1 MLTFGN
7 IEIEKKKKKFHR
19 YKNPAFL
26 NNLIISNKYL
36 LVKEIINPLSVMLM
50 NMKLNHSL

>member
-7 IEIEKKKKKFHR
+7 IEIEKKKKFHR
-19 YKNPAFL
+19 YKNPTFL